1 MEIFIA
7 ALLVFFTLNFLG
19 KKLLQIIKKNAAPK
33 RHPYFLKD
41 DIDYTYKPKCK
52 CKDQGKKKNYTY
64 PDFVKE
70 HYKPEIT
77 DGKRKKKT
85 TDKN

>member
-7 ALLVFFTLNFLG
+7 SLLVFFTLNFLG
-19 KKLLQIIKKNAAPK
+19 KKLLQIIKKNAEPK

-41 DIDYTYKPKCK
+41 DIDYTYTTKG
-52 CKDQGKKKNYTY
+52 KDQGKKKNYTY

-70 HYKPEIT
+70 HYKFELKT
-77 DGKRKKKT
+77 NGTRKKKT